1 MSDCKE
7 GTYFLFLPPIT
18 FLISFLGLLVP
29 GVPIN
34 CIGGIADA
42 PTADIV
48 GKDDGGAGTGGGV
61 GSGDGAGA
69 SAGAGVGSGGGRG
82 RMCFSLLFL

>member
-1 MSDCKE
+1 M
-7 GTYFLFLPPIT
+7 
-18 FLISFLGLLVP
+18 
-29 GVPIN
+29 
-34 CIGGIADA
+34 GGIAEA

-61 GSGDGAGA
+61 GTGAGA
-69 SAGAGVGSGGGRG
+69 GAGAGVGSGGRRG

>member
-1 MSDCKE
+1 MIERKG

-18 FLISFLGLLVP
+18 FLMSFFGLLVP

-34 CIGGIADA
+34 CMGGIADA

-61 GSGDGAGA
+61 SSGAGA
-69 SAGAGVGSGGGRG
+69 GIGSGGE
-82 RMCFSLLFL
+82 